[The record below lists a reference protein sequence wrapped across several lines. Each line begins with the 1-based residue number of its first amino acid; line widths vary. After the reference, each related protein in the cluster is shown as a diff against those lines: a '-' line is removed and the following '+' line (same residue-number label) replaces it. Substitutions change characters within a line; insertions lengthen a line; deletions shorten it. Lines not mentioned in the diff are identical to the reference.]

1 MAKTY
6 TLIQTQTLAS
16 ATSSITFSNIPQ
28 NYRDLVIKV
37 SARGTYAGTIT
48 DFGIA
53 FNGGNRISDTEF
65 SLVTLYTNATSPT
78 SFTRAAFG
86 YNHLFYIPASTAT
99 ADTFSNGEI
108 YIPNYTSSTNKS
120 VSIDGVNE
128 NNASANYNA
137 LTAGLRSN
145 TAAITSITLSPYEN
159 FATKSTFYLY
169 GVDGTRATGGT
180 ISADG
185 NYTYHTFTSTTLLTA
200 YEKIT
205 NAEVLVVGG
214 GGGGG
219 NNVAGGGGGGGV
231 LYSNRFPLTAGTSYT
246 ALIGAGGAAGSV
258 NSYGISGANSS
269 FGAVVAVGGGG
280 GGART
285 GSGDKPPFAGGSGGG
300 GAGDSSGTNAGA
312 VSNQT
317 TPTGTSTVAYGNSGG
332 SGASSGTS
340 FSGGG
345 GGGAGAAGSAATG
358 VVNNST
364 TGRGGNGGAGTFAF
378 QTWALATGT
387 GDGLHYAG
395 GGGGGSA
402 WNVGSAD
409 SGYAGGGIGGGG
421 QGGSRT
427 QGYSAGT
434 YGAGFANTGGG
445 GGGGANDAGY
455 VAGGVGGSGI
465 IIIRYPNT

>member
-1 MAKTY
+1 MAKGY
-6 TLIQTQTLAS
+6 QLIQSQTLTS
-16 ATSSITFSNIPQ
+16 AVSSVTFSNIPQ
-28 NYRDLVIKV
+28 NFTDLVVKM
-37 SARGTYAGTIT
+37 SGRSNRAANHDAGVNIT
-48 DFGIA
+48 
-53 FNGGNRISDTEF
+53 FNGVGGTSYSDK
-65 SLVTLYTNATSPT
+65 
-78 SFTRAAFG
+78 FTRGDGSAANSYADTSAAVGYFG
-86 YNHLFYIPASTAT
+86 RNPASSAT
-99 ADTFSNGEI
+99 ASTFGNIEC
-108 YIPNYTSSTNKS
+108 YISNYTSANNKTYS
-120 VSIDGVNE
+120 VESVTE
-128 NNASANYNA
+128 NNITGAY
-137 LTAGLRSN
+137 LELIAGLFSN
-145 TAAITSITLSPYEN
+145 TSAITSITIGDANSSTL
-159 FATKSTFYLY
+159 AIGSTFYLY
-169 GVDGTRATGGT
+169 GVGGTRATGGT

-246 ALIGAGGAAGSV
+246 ALIGAGGAAGST

-300 GAGDSSGTNAGA
+300 GAGDSSGTNAPA
-312 VSNQT
+312 ASNQT

-332 SGASSGTS
+332 YGASSGTS

-402 WNVGSAD
+402 WNPGSAD

-445 GGGGANDAGY
+445 GGGGSNDAY